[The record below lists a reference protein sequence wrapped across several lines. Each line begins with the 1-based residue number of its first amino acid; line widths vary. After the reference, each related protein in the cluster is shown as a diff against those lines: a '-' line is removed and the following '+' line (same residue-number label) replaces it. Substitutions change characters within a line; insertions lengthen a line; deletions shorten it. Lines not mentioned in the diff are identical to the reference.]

1 MMRKNFTGM
10 LRGKVAIVGAIAC
23 MAIATVIV
31 GTSMFSSDSTKDN
44 NTNLVDLNELPD
56 SANAEIQSQ
65 VETVV
70 DTVAG
75 DNIQANNYSP
85 EEFGMD
91 NVMDATDEYIQENNT
106 QLDKV
111 AVNDTKSEEVAKET
125 NTEEINTEE
134 TNTDESEKKQATVSK
149 AAVPAPMF
157 LEESKMAWPV
167 SGNVLI
173 NYSMD
178 STVYF
183 ATLNQYK
190 YNSALI
196 IQGEVNTKVNAA
208 ADGIVTEVYTDEE
221 TGITMKV
228 DLGNGYTAIYG
239 QLKET
244 TVKQGNSIT
253 KGTVLGYISEP
264 TKYYSVEGSNLY
276 FKVMKED
283 EPVNPMN
290 FLE

>member
-1 MMRKNFTGM
+1 MMRKKFTGV
-10 LRGKVAIVGAIAC
+10 LKSKVAIVGAIAC

-31 GTSMFSSDSTKDN
+31 GTSMFSSDNTKDN
-44 NTNLVDLNELPD
+44 NANLVDLNELPD
-56 SANAEIQSQ
+56 SANAETQSPE
-65 VETVV
+65 ETTVDVV
-70 DTVAG
+70 ADE
-75 DNIQANNYSP
+75 NIQADNFSSKD
-85 EEFGMD
+85 FGMD
-91 NVMDATDEYIQENNT
+91 NVMDATDEYKEEDST

-111 AVNDTKSEEVAKET
+111 AVNDTNAEEVAED
-125 NTEEINTEE
+125 
-134 TNTDESEKKQATVSK
+134 TNTDESEEKQTTVSK
-149 AAVPAPMF
+149 AAVQTPNF

-196 IQGEVNTKVNAA
+196 IQGDVNTKVNAA
-208 ADGIVTEVYTDEE
+208 ADGLVTEVYTDEE

-244 TVKQGNSIT
+244 TVKQGDSIA
-253 KGTVLGYISEP
+253 KGAVIGYISEP

-276 FKVMKED
+276 FKVMKDD